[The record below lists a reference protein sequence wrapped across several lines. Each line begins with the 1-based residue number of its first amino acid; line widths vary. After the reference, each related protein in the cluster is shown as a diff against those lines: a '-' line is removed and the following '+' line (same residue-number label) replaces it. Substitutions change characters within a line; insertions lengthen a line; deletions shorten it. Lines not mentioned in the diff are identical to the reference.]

1 MLSNFINGAV
11 LSFSLIVAIG
21 AQNIFV
27 LQQGLIKNHIFVV
40 CLICFILDAV
50 LMACGIFGVGGAFGK
65 NENFTLF
72 LGIGGILFLLGFG
85 INSLIS
91 AFRASNFAK
100 IQNAKSEKLSKTIS
114 KTLAVTLLNPHVY
127 LDTVVMVGAMG
138 AVLNQN
144 ERIYFWFG
152 SIFASFIW
160 FFSLGY
166 GAKAFSKFFIN
177 KKAWQII
184 DFLVA
189 VFMFYIAFLLIKFT
203 FKF

>member
-1 MLSNFINGAV
+1 M
-11 LSFSLIVAIG
+11 
-21 AQNIFV
+21 
-27 LQQGLIKNHIFVV
+27 
-40 CLICFILDAV
+40 
-50 LMACGIFGVGGAFGK
+50 
-65 NENFTLF
+65 
-72 LGIGGILFLLGFG
+72 LGFG

-91 AFRASNFAK
+91 AFRASNIAK
-100 IQNAKSEKLSKTIS
+100 IQNAKSEKLSKIIS

-127 LDTVVMVGAMG
+127 IDTIVMVGAVG

-144 ERIYFWFG
+144 ERIYFWLG
-152 SIFASFIW
+152 TIFASFIW

-166 GAKAFSKFFIN
+166 GAKALSKFFIN